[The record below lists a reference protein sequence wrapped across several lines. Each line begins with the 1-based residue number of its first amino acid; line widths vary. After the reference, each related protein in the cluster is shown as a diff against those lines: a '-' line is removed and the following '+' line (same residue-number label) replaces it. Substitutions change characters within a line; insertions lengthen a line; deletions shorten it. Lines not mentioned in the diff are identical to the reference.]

1 MGKKVVKKGRVLG
14 GIKED
19 IVDELD
25 DANMT
30 GAADKGRQV
39 FSHAFLQDL

>member
-1 MGKKVVKKGRVLG
+1 MKKGRVLG

-30 GAADKGRQV
+30 GAPDKGRQV